1 MLITKIKLK
10 TLVGLAVV
18 VASASGCKQPSTVG
32 DIIFADAKFKE
43 CVTSVYSAETALGE
57 VIELNCQSVPVS
69 SLVGAEWLTQ
79 LKILRMEGPN
89 TLSDLKPVSK
99 LPHFSVLS
107 LYGLSQNLVDVSP
120 LLTAPAFNELYVEN
134 GPNLDCAGITLL
146 REKLGENYVITSNGV
161 CLSE

>member
-1 MLITKIKLK
+1 MLISQIKHK
-10 TLVGLAVV
+10 TLISLAVV
-18 VASASGCKQPSTVG
+18 ATSISGCKQPSTVG
-32 DIIFADAKFKE
+32 DIVFADAKFKE
-43 CVTSVYSAETALGE
+43 CVTSVYSAETALTD

-89 TLSDLKPVSK
+89 TLIDLKPVSK
-99 LPHFSVLS
+99 LPQFSVFS
-107 LYGLSQNLVDVSP
+107 LYGLSQNLVDVRP

-146 REKLGENYVITSNGV
+146 REKLGENYVITSNGI
-161 CLSE
+161 CISN